1 MTKGSLPV
9 FDTVAFTAWVS
20 GDGQA
25 LPATVCG
32 VTQDTRKLSP
42 GCLYVALR
50 GDRFDGHDFVGQA
63 LRGGATAALVDRS
76 WQPTEDV
83 IGWPLIRVA
92 DTRQA
97 LRDAARAW
105 RLKSRAC
112 VVGLTGSSGKTT
124 TKEMA
129 AALFAAGGAVC
140 ATQGNLNND
149 IGLPLSL
156 LAMPQATA
164 FGIFETGTNHPGE
177 MARLAEVLRPRMA
190 LVSSIGNA
198 HIEYFGSVAAI
209 AREKGALL
217 EVLPRDGFAVLS
229 RETTCFDLLAA
240 QSNAPVVTTS
250 LIAADADYCG
260 EVLDVLCGLLRVTER
275 ATGEQ
280 TMLRSDLP
288 GVHNASNLLLA
299 FAAARTAGVP
309 AQAAARALLRL
320 SLPCM
325 RWEVVPCNGVTVVND
340 AYNANPDSMTVVLR
354 TFAQRPC
361 AGRRIAVLGDM
372 FELGEHAEALDR
384 EVGRRVAE
392 FSPDALFAVGSDMVN
407 YLADEAIKAGYPASN
422 VFCFSSVETASAA
435 VKAFAKAGDC
445 VLLKA
450 SRGMRLERVL
460 NELRV

>member
-1 MTKGSLPV
+1 M
-9 FDTVAFTAWVS
+9 
-20 GDGQA
+20 
-25 LPATVCG
+25 
-32 VTQDTRKLSP
+32 TQDTRKLTP

-63 LRGGATAALVDRS
+63 LRGGAAAALVDRA
-76 WQPTEDV
+76 WQPSEDAA
-83 IGWPLIRVA
+83 GWPLIRVA

-105 RLKSRAC
+105 RQESRAC
-112 VVGLTGSSGKTT
+112 IVGLTGSSGKTT

-156 LAMPQATA
+156 LAMPQDTA

-177 MARLAEVLRPRMA
+177 MALLADVLRPKIA
-190 LVSSIGNA
+190 LVSSIGHA
-198 HIEYFGSVAAI
+198 HIEHFGSVEAI
-209 AREKGALL
+209 AREKGTLLAAL
-217 EVLPRDGFAVLS
+217 PHDGFAVLC

-250 LIAADADYCG
+250 LVASDADYSG
-260 EVLDVLCGLLRVTER
+260 DVLDVLCGSLRVTER

-280 TMLRSDLP
+280 TTLRSGLP
-288 GVHNASNLLLA
+288 GVHNASNVLLA

-309 AQAAARALLRL
+309 AQAAAQALLRL
-320 SLPCM
+320 SLPGM

-340 AYNANPDSMTVVLR
+340 AYNANPDSMTAVLS
-354 TFAQRPC
+354 TFAKLPC

-372 FELGEHAEALDR
+372 LELGEHAEALDR

-392 FSPDALFAVGSDMVN
+392 LSPDALFAVGKDMVN
-407 YLADEAIKAGYPASN
+407 YLADEAVKAGYPAAN
-422 VFCFSSVETASAA
+422 VFCFSSVESAAAA
-435 VKAFAKAGDC
+435 VKAFAKADDC